1 MKNFVELFKVIK
13 QNIPFTMMVKGMP
26 GSGKTTFLLTLSDN
40 LKDSYE
46 VIYFSTRVN
55 VDILYS
61 QFPWLKNLEKKIS
74 LVISSQSLLKT
85 LYEKNLKN
93 DGREKIKENAK
104 EVISNTD
111 ENKIITKIYYNK
123 FFNMKSVPEIDYI
136 YKKLGEERDK
146 KHLVIIDSIEGL
158 ASKYNID
165 ESSIILSL
173 QEDIFKKTNDILIF
187 SVETTSETVLD
198 ALSDI
203 IFEFTYEIK
212 DSRRIRKLKINK
224 LRNDYIKNSSY
235 LFSLTNGIFN
245 ILNPELTMNYEDGK
259 FYPLP
264 ENDKNFK
271 LPWNEINI
279 IIGNGIQ
286 GGRSLTL
293 YYGENISYR
302 DYLFIIIPII
312 LNAMYNRK
320 LIYIPS
326 PVSSKE
332 YYYQTFKKYIDD
344 EIIKNNSIFFDKD
357 LRERESFSVPFSL
370 NPDDNKLTLK
380 NLIED
385 FKGKNEKT
393 VLIINSDLFEILFGV
408 KKAAEIVLDILR
420 MIKSFDI
427 PLINIIRY
435 PYKITDEISEMSDYI
450 FKIENID
457 GNLLIYGIRPNSNYF
472 GFDIDEER
480 KYPNIK
486 LIPIL

>member
-1 MKNFVELFKVIK
+1 MKNFVELNKVIV

-26 GSGKTTFLLTLSDN
+26 GSGKTTFLLTLSN
-40 LKDSYE
+40 YLKNSYE
-46 VIYFSTRVN
+46 IIYFSTRVN

-61 QFPWLKNLEKKIS
+61 QFPWLKDLEKKIS
-74 LVISSQSLLKT
+74 LIISSQNLLKT

-93 DGREKIKENAK
+93 EGKEDMKENAK

-123 FFNMKSVPEIDYI
+123 YFKMKSVPEIDYI

-165 ESSIILSL
+165 ELSIILSL

-187 SVETTSETVLD
+187 SVETTSQTALD

-203 IFEFTYEIK
+203 ILEFTYEIK
-212 DSRRIRKLKINK
+212 DSKRIRKLIINK
-224 LRNDYIKNSSY
+224 LKNDYIENSSY

-245 ILNPELTMNYEDGK
+245 ILNPELTMNYEEGK
-259 FYPLP
+259 FYPFH
-264 ENDKNFK
+264 EEDKNFK
-271 LPWNEINI
+271 LPWNELNI
-279 IIGNGIQ
+279 ILGNGVQ

-332 YYYQTFKKYIDD
+332 FYYQTFKKYIDE

-357 LRERESFSVPFSL
+357 LKEREDFSVPFSL
-370 NPDDNKLTLK
+370 NPVNNKLTLK

-385 FKGKNEKT
+385 FNRKNEKT
-393 VLIINSDLFEILFGV
+393 VIIMNSDLLEILFGV
-408 KKAAEIVLDILR
+408 DKATEIVLDILR
-420 MIKSFDI
+420 MIKSYNI
-427 PLINIIRY
+427 PLVNIIRY
-435 PYKITDEISEMSDYI
+435 PYKITDEITEMSDYI
-450 FKIENID
+450 FKIENND
-457 GNLLIYGIRPNSNYF
+457 GNLLIHGIRPNSNYF

-480 KYPNIK
+480 KYPNLK